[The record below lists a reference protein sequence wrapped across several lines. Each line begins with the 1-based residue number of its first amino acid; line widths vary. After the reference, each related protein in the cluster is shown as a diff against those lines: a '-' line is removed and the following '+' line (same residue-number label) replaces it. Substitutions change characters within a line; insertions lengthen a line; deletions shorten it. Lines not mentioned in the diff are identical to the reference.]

1 MYIPEFVCGI
11 AFTVIA
17 ELFILILWAMI
28 GSENKNRKGDGE

>member
-17 ELFILILWAMI
+17 EIIIAVIWVI
-28 GSENKNRKGDGE
+28 SDSKKK